1 MLNYMVSL
9 YRTVPVSSEC
19 LSDWLASWLAQQQ
32 ARCHDHHFS
41 AAFPWRETGLPQHT
55 FLQRELTI
63 NGQQFLTGPRYL
75 GGDLAQPF
83 IEIVA
88 RDGALDYAAAAAIMR
103 EWQAIRPLKMRI
115 LLPATDPDI
124 GITDQ
129 LIYLSVPGSHSASED
144 REISL
149 IKACRKDYPLCSS
162 AIHRAYRASWHTLP
176 HLRDQLMA
184 TSRQEL
190 RDDIAG
196 GHVFLILWQG
206 MVAGL
211 IICVPR
217 RLAFIE
223 GFQIMDEVILPA
235 YQGHGIAARAQQR
248 LLQQLHHYCGH
259 DTRLTGTILPG
270 NTPSL
275 RSAENAGRRCVLKY
289 HFFTPAD
296 LRVERRAI

>member
-19 LSDWLASWLAQQQ
+19 LIDWLSSWLAQQQ

-41 AAFPWRETGLPQHT
+41 AAFPWRETDLPQHT

-63 NGQQFLTGPRYL
+63 NGQRFLTGPRYL
-75 GGDLAQPF
+75 GGDPAQPF

-103 EWQAIRPLKMRI
+103 EWQTIRPLKMRI
-115 LLPATDPDI
+115 LLPATNPDI

-129 LIYLSVPGSHSASED
+129 LIYLSVPGSHSASD
-144 REISL
+144 DDEISL
-149 IKACRKDYPLCSS
+149 ITACRKDYPLCSA
-162 AIHRAYRASWHTLP
+162 AINRAYRASWHTLP

-196 GHVFLILWQG
+196 GHVFLILWQSR
-206 MVAGL
+206 VAGL
-211 IICVPR
+211 MICVPR

-235 YQGHGIAARAQQR
+235 YQGRGLAARAQQR

-259 DTRLTGTILPG
+259 DAMLTGTILPG

-275 RSAENAGRRCVLKY
+275 RSAQNAGRRCVLKY

-296 LRVERRAI
+296 LRAERRAI

>member
-19 LSDWLASWLAQQQ
+19 LSDWLTSWLAQQL

-41 AAFPWRETGLPQHT
+41 AAFPWRETSLPQHT

-63 NGQQFLTGPRYL
+63 NGQRFLTGPRYL
-75 GGDLAQPF
+75 GGDPAQPF

-103 EWQAIRPLKMRI
+103 EWQTIRPLKMRI

-129 LIYLSVPGSHSASED
+129 LIYLSVPGLHSASHD
-144 REISL
+144 DEISL
-149 IKACRKDYPLCSS
+149 ITACRKDYSLCSS
-162 AIHRAYRASWHTLP
+162 AINRAYRASWHTLP

-196 GHVFLILWQG
+196 GHVFLILWQD

-211 IICVPR
+211 MICVPR

-235 YQGHGIAARAQQR
+235 YQGRGLAARAQQR
-248 LLQQLHHYCGH
+248 LLQQLHHYCDH
-259 DTRLTGTILPG
+259 DAMLTGTILPG

-275 RSAENAGRRCVLKY
+275 RSAQNAGRRCVLKY

-296 LRVERRAI
+296 LRAERRAI